1 MKMLNSREDELL
13 NFIKQMDA
21 MGYPRLQ
28 SFNVFAKKYNLKCE
42 TIRNLYYRL
51 VKDKHLQNEHKIE
64 RSKPFTKQELKNCMS
79 KIINELQQNKSLRR
93 ACYIVSNG
101 DAKLM
106 LRLQNKFRS
115 LQKSNSKYLE
125 KLGYVNSVELMEK
138 KLVNKNI
145 DKSRLLLEKTS
156 ILNKNSTIPTKNDN
170 YTIKN
175 DKNTFQDDA
184 KILRMPNSNI
194 LSDND
199 INNLFMG
206 LVRMVKRNAI
216 ENAPSA
222 LKNECELANASL
234 KEALVK
240 LGVSTRK
247 LEVIK
252 CENFELKQKLIE
264 SEKMLISARSEVAE
278 LLNKID
284 SAGKIEELK
293 NFLNEYKKRISATN
307 QNSNTL
313 R

>member
-1 MKMLNSREDELL
+1 MKRANYKTELL
-13 NFIKQMDA
+13 EFVKQAESSGM
-21 MGYPRLQ
+21 PRLQ
-28 SFNVFAKKYNLKCE
+28 AFDIFAKKYNLKCE

-51 VKDKHLQNEHKIE
+51 VKDRHLQKEHNIE
-64 RSKPFTKQELKNCMS
+64 RSKPFGRQELKVSMT
-79 KIINELQQNKSLRR
+79 KIINELQQNKSLRK

-115 LQKSNSKYLE
+115 LQKSNLQYLQ
-125 KLGYVNSVELMEK
+125 KLGYNSTNNIQQFINSN
-138 KLVNKNI
+138 KLSK
-145 DKSRLLLEKTS
+145 DSLLLKNNT
-156 ILNKNSTIPTKNDN
+156 ILGKNNMNTAKIDSYTLKNDN
-170 YTIKN
+170 N
-175 DKNTFQDDA
+175 EQENNA
-184 KILRMPNSNI
+184 KILRMPNNNF
-194 LSDND
+194 LTDND

-216 ENAPSA
+216 ESAPTV

-234 KEALVK
+234 KDALVK

-252 CENFELKQKLIE
+252 CENFELKQKLQE
-264 SEKMLISARSEVAE
+264 SEKLLKNARCEVAE

-293 NFLNEYKKRISATN
+293 NFINDYKKKLKKTYQDTKTYN
-307 QNSNTL
+307 
-313 R
+313 

>member
-1 MKMLNSREDELL
+1 MKNLNSREDELL
-13 NFIKQMDA
+13 EFIKKMDA
-21 MGYPRLQ
+21 VGYPRLQ
-28 SFNVFAKKYNLKCE
+28 SFTLFAKKYGLKCE

-51 VKDKHLQNEHKIE
+51 VKDRHLQNEHKIE
-64 RSKPFTKQELKNCMS
+64 KSKPFTKQELKSCMS
-79 KIINELQQNKSLRR
+79 KIINELHQNKSLRN

-115 LQKSNSKYLE
+115 LQKSNIEYLE
-125 KLGYVNSVELMEK
+125 KLGYVDNAKFMQK
-138 KLVNKNI
+138 
-145 DKSRLLLEKTS
+145 S
-156 ILNKNSTIPTKNDN
+156 ILNKNYDKSNLLLENATMLN
-170 YTIKN
+170 
-175 DKNTFQDDA
+175 KNTFIPNKNNNYTNKNENNELKEDA
-184 KILRMPNSNI
+184 KILRMPNNNI

-216 ENAPSA
+216 ENAPSV

-252 CENFELKQKLIE
+252 CENYELKQKLIE

-307 QNSNTL
+307 QNSNSN
-313 R
+313 